1 MTHDQSRR
9 FAGVAP
15 DAVEGVGAVR
25 LAALSRDGYRCRECG
40 MPGDLE
46 VHHVEP
52 LERGGAALELGN
64 LETFCRD
71 CHLAQHADVERLEWS
86 RWLARLAGE

>member
-1 MTHDQSRR
+1 
-9 FAGVAP
+9 
-15 DAVEGVGAVR
+15 
-25 LAALSRDGYRCRECG
+25 

-64 LETFCRD
+64 LETLCRD